1 MAEHDTSSLDGL
13 LQHLREVRA
22 FDFSGYKRATLSR
35 RVDKRMQQLGVAGY
49 SQYIDYLQVHPE
61 EFEQLFNTILINVT
75 SFFRDEDTWDALR
88 EQIPLIAERAAG
100 REIRVWS
107 AGCAAGQ
114 EAYSAVMLFAEH
126 LGADE
131 VAENLKVYATDVD
144 NDALEQARQATYAA
158 RELENV
164 PQPYLDKYFESNAR
178 GHVFRGDFR
187 RLVIFGRHDL
197 LRDPPISRVDLLF
210 CRNTLMYFNTDV
222 QTQLVGRLHYSLVDG
237 GVLVLG
243 KVESLLGQQGLFNV
257 IDAKQRIFSKMPRSS
272 LRSRFLALTAPS
284 FVSPYAHVDAN
295 LPELAFEHHATAQL
309 LLDGAGLLVAANSHA
324 RSMFG
329 LAGDAIGHPFQDL
342 EVSYRPAELR
352 SAIDRVRSER
362 MSLTMREVERWTPSG
377 DVTYLDITIVPLEHE
392 GQDAGILLSFADTTL
407 HRQMQEELEQTHRE
421 LESAY
426 EELQSTNE
434 ELQTTNEELQSTIE
448 ELETTNEELQSTNEE
463 LETMNEELSS
473 TNEEFQSINDELR
486 DRTAEF
492 NQIQTYMESVLKSVE
507 VSVIVVDFG
516 LNVRVWNGLSFE
528 MWGLRPEEVE
538 GKAFLTLDIGF
549 PVELLGGPLRQ
560 ALADNHTTDGIEVA
574 ATTRRGHNV
583 RCRAT
588 VSPLIGQSNTT
599 DGAIILIRELTAGTA
614 DN

>member
-35 RVDKRMQQLGVAGY
+35 RVEKRMQQLGVAGY

-75 SFFRDEDTWDALR
+75 SFFRDDDTWDALR
-88 EQIPLIAERAAG
+88 DQIPLIAERAAG

-131 VAENLKVYATDVD
+131 VAANVKVYATDVD

-164 PQPYLDKYFESNAR
+164 PQPYIDKYFESNAR
-178 GHVFRGDFR
+178 GHVLRGELR

-222 QTQLVGRLHYSLVDG
+222 QTQLVGRLHYSLVDD

-272 LRSRFLALTAPS
+272 LRSRFLALAAPS
-284 FVSPYAHVDAN
+284 FVPPYGQVDAN

-324 RSMFG
+324 RSMFA
-329 LAGDAIGHPFQDL
+329 LASEAIGRPFQDL
-342 EVSYRPAELR
+342 EVSYRPVELR

-362 MSLTMREVERWTPSG
+362 MSLTMREVER
-377 DVTYLDITIVPLEHE
+377 V
-392 GQDAGILLSFADTTL
+392 DT
-407 HRQMQEELEQTHRE
+407 
-421 LESAY
+421 
-426 EELQSTNE
+426 
-434 ELQTTNEELQSTIE
+434 
-448 ELETTNEELQSTNEE
+448 
-463 LETMNEELSS
+463 
-473 TNEEFQSINDELR
+473 
-486 DRTAEF
+486 
-492 NQIQTYMESVLKSVE
+492 V
-507 VSVIVVDFG
+507 G
-516 LNVRVWNGLSFE
+516 
-528 MWGLRPEEVE
+528 
-538 GKAFLTLDIGF
+538 
-549 PVELLGGPLRQ
+549 
-560 ALADNHTTDGIEVA
+560 
-574 ATTRRGHNV
+574 
-583 RCRAT
+583 
-588 VSPLIGQSNTT
+588 
-599 DGAIILIRELTAGTA
+599 
-614 DN
+614 